1 MKLNKFD
8 RYAIVCDKVFSTN
21 MENIMRI
28 KIEQWEVLKAVELY
42 FKNEYGVD
50 CDLVEGL
57 QEWPLIDYQ
66 ERVHVTK
73 KHKNGKVVK
82 NEYGHNVIDH
92 SKTTYKKAS
101 IEWSEFDSITFFLPA
116 KS

>member
-1 MKLNKFD
+1 
-8 RYAIVCDKVFSTN
+8 
-21 MENIMRI
+21 MRI
-28 KIEQWEVLKAVELY
+28 KIDQWEVLKALELY
-42 FKNEYGVD
+42 FKSEYGVD
-50 CDLVEGL
+50 YDLVEGL
-57 QEWPLIDYQ
+57 HEWPVIDYQ
-66 ERVHVTK
+66 ERVLVTK

-82 NEYGHNVIDH
+82 NKNGYDEIDY